1 MFREAHLRLFRPA
14 IVAMSILAAVAA
26 PGLSAAWGASRSV
39 AEIANLSGPDRQQIL
54 EAGARQE
61 KEVMFYTSLIV
72 DQVVRP
78 LADGFEKKYPFLKV
92 VYLRNNSTQLVQR
105 ILAEG
110 KARAVQ
116 ADVVAASVGSIMKK
130 TGYIQAFQSPELVQY
145 PKEYLDPDGFLAP
158 TRFAYQGIGY
168 NTKAVKAEEAPQT
181 YEDLLDPKWRGRMIW
196 SQSTDTG
203 APFFISHIRK
213 IMGEDKALD
222 YLKKLAG
229 QKIAVSGSSIRAILD
244 QVIAGEHD
252 IGISM
257 ALHHIAISKEKGA
270 PVGGSIPAPVMAR
283 GGEIVLLKGAPHP
296 HAAMLFL
303 DYVLS
308 KEGQAAFAEAQYY
321 PARPDVPAIAS
332 MQPYTPR
339 LLNKAENIIADEE
352 LEELRPRSVEL
363 FQQLFR

>member
-1 MFREAHLRLFRPA
+1 MRLLQP
-14 IVAMSILAAVAA
+14 IILAMTMIA
-26 PGLSAAWGASRSV
+26 GISALDASASWGASRSV
-39 AEIANLSGPDRQQIL
+39 AEIANLSGPDRQRIL
-54 EAGARQE
+54 EDGARQE

-78 LADGFEKKYPFLKV
+78 LADGFEKKYPFIKV
-92 VYLRNNSTQLVQR
+92 VFLRNNSTQILQR

-110 KARAVQ
+110 KARASQ
-116 ADVVAASVGSIMKK
+116 ADVVAASVGASLKK
-130 TGYIQAFQSPELVQY
+130 TGYIQAFATPELAAY
-145 PKEYLDPDGFLAP
+145 PKEYLDPDNLLAP

-168 NTKAVKAEEAPQT
+168 NTKLVKPDEAPQT
-181 YEDLLDPKWRGRMIW
+181 YEDLLDPKWRGKMIW

-203 APFFISHIRK
+203 APFFISHVRK
-213 IMGEDKALD
+213 IMGEDKALE
-222 YLKKLAG
+222 YLKKLAT

-244 QVIAGEHD
+244 QVIAGEHA

-283 GGEIVLLKGAPHP
+283 GGEIVLLKSAPHP

-308 KEGQAAFAEAQYY
+308 AEGQAIFAEAQYY
-321 PARPDVPAIAS
+321 PARPDVPAILS

-339 LLNKAENIIADEE
+339 LLGKSESIIADED
-352 LEELRPRSVEL
+352 LDELRPRSVEI

>member
-1 MFREAHLRLFRPA
+1 MRRPFASVSAAIA
-14 IVAMSILAAVAA
+14 IVIAASLGVVWSAA
-26 PGLSAAWGASRSV
+26 PATAASRTIS
-39 AEIANLSGPDRQQIL
+39 EIANLTGPDRQQIL
-54 EAGARQE
+54 EEGARQE

-92 VYLRNNSTQLVQR
+92 TYLRNNSTQILQR

-110 KARAVQ
+110 KARSVQ
-116 ADVVAASVGSIMKK
+116 ADVVAASVGASLKK
-130 TGYIQAFQSPELVQY
+130 TGYMQAFISPELAGY
-145 PKEYLDPDGFLAP
+145 PKEYLDPDNLLAP

-168 NTKAVKAEEAPQT
+168 NTRMVKEEEAPQA
-181 YEDLLDPKWRGRMIW
+181 YEDLLDPKWRGKMIW
-196 SQSTDTG
+196 STSTDTG
-203 APFFISHIRK
+203 APFFISHVRK
-213 IMGEDKALD
+213 IMGEEKALD
-222 YLKKLAG
+222 YLKKLSA
-229 QKIAVSGSSIRAILD
+229 QKIATSGSSIRAILD
-244 QVIAGEHD
+244 QVIAGEHA

-270 PVGGSIPAPVMAR
+270 PVGGAIPAPVMAR

-308 KEGQAAFAEAQYY
+308 KEGQAIFAEAQYY
-321 PARPDVPAIAS
+321 PARPDVTAIPS

-339 LLNKAENIIADEE
+339 LLGKSESIIADEE
-352 LEELRPRSVEL
+352 LDELRPKSVAI
-363 FQQLFR
+363 FKQLFR